1 MEEEY
6 SSDTIK
12 KLKDSPNDTAKNFKI
27 KDYRG
32 SFGVISSVTN
42 PFCDTCNRLRL
53 TANGQLK
60 NCLFS
65 AKESDILTSLRN
77 GDSIEAIIQKAVQKK
92 FKIRGGMNNIE
103 MLKEPQRHTQ
113 NRSMITIGG

>member
-1 MEEEY
+1 MPFDGNKWDITKIVSYASIMKNVEEEY

-92 FKIRGGMNNIE
+92 D
-103 MLKEPQRHTQ
+103 LKSGEV
-113 NRSMITIGG
+113 